1 MLSRAVSILRLVII
15 AVAIPFLLL
24 SSNISWVVNW
34 PPLYSYGFEKYDV
47 DLYTGIQ
54 IKQLVSA
61 GKQIRDYFGDEKEF
75 ITVRIEKDG
84 EIIPNLYN
92 HREILHMKDV
102 KELIKGVYRSQ
113 QVSALLIA
121 VGVLLGFAL
130 PIPGHFGR
138 SVKWICRGGGITLA
152 ATLFVVLLALGG
164 FQRFFLYFHLISF
177 SNDLWMLDPRKDFL
191 IMMFPQGF
199 FFDATALIVLLTLA
213 EGLILWFAP
222 SLIRKF
228 WNI

>member
-75 ITVRIEKDG
+75 ITVRVEKDG

-138 SVKWICRGGGITLA
+138 SVKWICRGGGDCPRSYVICR
-152 ATLFVVLLALGG
+152 VVSSGWIPEI
-164 FQRFFLYFHLISF
+164 FFI
-177 SNDLWMLDPRKDFL
+177 
-191 IMMFPQGF
+191 FP
-199 FFDATALIVLLTLA
+199 
-213 EGLILWFAP
+213 P
-222 SLIRKF
+222 NKF
-228 WNI
+228 

>member
-1 MLSRAVSILRLVII
+1 MLSRAVNILRLVII
-15 AVAIPFLLL
+15 AIAMPFFLL

-34 PPLYSYGFEKYDV
+34 PSLYSYGFEKYDV

-61 GKQIRDYFGDEKEF
+61 GKQIRDYFGDDNEF
-75 ITVRIEKDG
+75 ITIRVEKDG
-84 EIIPNLYN
+84 DIIPNLYN
-92 HREILHMKDV
+92 RREILHMKDV

-121 VGVLLGFAL
+121 LGVLLGFAL
-130 PIPGHFGR
+130 PIPGHLGR
-138 SVKWICRGGGITLA
+138 SVRWICRGGGITLA
-152 ATLFVVLLALGG
+152 VTFFVGLLALSG
-164 FQRFFLYFHLISF
+164 FFLYFHLISF

-199 FFDATALIVLLTLA
+199 FFDATILIVLLTLA